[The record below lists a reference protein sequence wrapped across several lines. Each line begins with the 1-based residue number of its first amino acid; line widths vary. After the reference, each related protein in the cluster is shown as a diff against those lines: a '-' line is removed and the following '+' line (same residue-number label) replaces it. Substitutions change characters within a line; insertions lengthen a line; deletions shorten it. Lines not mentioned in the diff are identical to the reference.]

1 MEDSERW
8 AWLYANPA
16 VLDLGW
22 FPPTEEVP
30 ELADLRRDHA
40 RLLAARAEATQEVF
54 RLKQQREREQEAAS
68 EAMTAAYLA
77 GDEPDGKL
85 PKPKVTDD
93 VLAAAERRA
102 LAATDALQRFCQNAI
117 KQVAEREPDLLLGL
131 DKIIDAAK
139 AKRDEA
145 QALLDEAA
153 RMEASTKKLRNWLG
167 RATGKSAL
175 GLFPYEQMATPGPD
189 SADMTVRE
197 LWEATNPTP
206 SFEPVELADGLDP
219 NDAGLDDGRPAIETI
234 DLDAEE
240 EPAHA

>member
-1 MEDSERW
+1 MEDNERW
-8 AWLYANPA
+8 AFLYANPG
-16 VLDLGW
+16 VLDAGL
-22 FPPTEEVP
+22 FPPAEEVP

-40 RLLAARAEATQEVF
+40 RLLTARAEATQEVF
-54 RLKQQREREQEAAS
+54 RLKQECEREQEAAS

-77 GDEPDGKL
+77 GDHPVGKL
-85 PKPKVTDD
+85 PKPKVTSDD
-93 VLAAAERRA
+93 VAAAERRA
-102 LAATDALQRFCQNAI
+102 VAATDAVQAFIRNAI
-117 KQVAEREPDLLLGL
+117 TQLAEREPDLLLGL
-131 DKIIDAAK
+131 DKIIEAAK
-139 AKRDEA
+139 AKRAEA

-197 LWEATNPTP
+197 LWEAANPTP

-219 NDAGLDDGRPAIETI
+219 NDAALNDGRPAIEDI

-240 EPAHA
+240 EPSHA